1 MTYFDFLMDD
11 LVAANRILARE
22 EVVDG
27 LGHISVRHPD
37 EPGRYFMSRARAPEC
52 IERADIMEFDL
63 AGTPISPEGR
73 SPYHER
79 YIHAAIYAA
88 RPDVRSVVHS
98 HSHAVIPFSVT
109 GERLRPVH
117 HICSGIGA
125 CVPVYDP
132 QKRWGDTD
140 ILVTDMVKGNALA
153 EDLGKGTSALLRGH
167 GSVTAGFSI
176 RHAVFLA
183 IHLEMAARL
192 QLDTLRIGKPIQ
204 YLSDGEISL
213 ISEWMTEEK
222 MGQGIDRMWERW
234 CKRADVPFVPRQKA
248 PAKTE

>member
-11 LVAANRILARE
+11 LVAANRIMARE

-153 EDLGKGTSALLRGH
+153 EDLGKGTSALLLGH
-167 GSVTAGFSI
+167 GGVFDSPCRVS
-176 RHAVFLA
+176 RHPSGDGSPPATGHASHRQADPVPVG
-183 IHLEMAARL
+183 RRD
-192 QLDTLRIGKPIQ
+192 QPDLRVDDRGKNGP
-204 YLSDGEISL
+204 GH
-213 ISEWMTEEK
+213 
-222 MGQGIDRMWERW
+222 
-234 CKRADVPFVPRQKA
+234 
-248 PAKTE
+248 